1 MKKTPSKENPFSGK
15 KYIDDFASSSDEFSG
30 ISENE
35 NMLPMVELQD
45 SRSYQPPSHSHRA
58 CNYNNSGEEYQLG
71 LILESKESSKNRLP
85 NDLSLSGVNSS
96 LKHSKT

>member
-35 NMLPMVELQD
+35 NMLPLVEL
-45 SRSYQPPSHSHRA
+45 
-58 CNYNNSGEEYQLG
+58 
-71 LILESKESSKNRLP
+71 
-85 NDLSLSGVNSS
+85 
-96 LKHSKT
+96 